1 MTRPFPTGDDCEAR
15 AEGTPAGTAGGRPAG
30 TAGGTPA
37 GTTGGRRMLPGSSNG
52 GLRGV
57 TVGGTFTGGTLKLLF
72 LFRKSGGGP
81 LVGRGKEKDGLR
93 KFGLGKSFSLGRKSF
108 SPGRKS
114 LLFRGPNTNGSLL
127 GLPPKSLW
135 FLLPSKLPN
144 PTLSP
149 LLPLDSGRTRDRKD
163 SEDDAL
169 LNAQGPKL
177 GGGKKSGRSRI
188 TGLETGLETGLAA
201 GSG

>member
-1 MTRPFPTGDDCEAR
+1 MTRPFPGDDCGAR
-15 AEGTPAGTAGGRPAG
+15 AVE
-30 TAGGTPA
+30 GTPA
-37 GTTGGRRMLPGSSNG
+37 GTTGGRRMSASSNG

-57 TVGGTFTGGTLKLLF
+57 TVDGTFTVGTLKLL

-93 KFGLGKSFSLGRKSF
+93 KFGLGKSLSLGRNSLLL
-108 SPGRKS
+108 

-144 PTLSP
+144 PTLNP

-169 LNAQGPKL
+169 LKAQGPKL

-188 TGLETGLETGLAA
+188 TGLETVLAA
-201 GSG
+201 GSE